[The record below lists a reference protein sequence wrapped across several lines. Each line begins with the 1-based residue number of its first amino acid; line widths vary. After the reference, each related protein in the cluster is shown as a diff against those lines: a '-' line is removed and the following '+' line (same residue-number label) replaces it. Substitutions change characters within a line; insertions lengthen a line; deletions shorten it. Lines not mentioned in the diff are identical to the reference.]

1 MIENGWLG
9 IQYIMR
15 CLSRPIFSFFFLSFA
30 CQQVVLNGA
39 KAFSLY
45 DIALN
50 SAFAMDWTHY
60 AFFWGKLCAI
70 YHPSTTW

>member
-15 CLSRPIFSFFFLSFA
+15 CLSRPIFSLFFLFFA

-50 SAFAMDWTHY
+50 SAFAMD
-60 AFFWGKLCAI
+60 
-70 YHPSTTW
+70 